1 MVPEVLA
8 PDVPT
13 VPVPEVEVG
22 PELPVPTPVVPEEV
36 VPAELLVVVELG
48 PVLAVVLIEA
58 TLPVP
63 LDEVLSAPV
72 LPWEVPDPE
81 ESVPGIAQ
89 MQLPNRG
96 LVLSNSH

>member
-48 PVLAVVLIEA
+48 PVLAVLVEA

-63 LDEVLSAPV
+63 LDEVLSVPL
-72 LPWEVPDPE
+72 LPCVVPDPE
-81 ESVPGIAQ
+81 ESVAGLAQ
-89 MQLPNRG
+89 MQLPNRR